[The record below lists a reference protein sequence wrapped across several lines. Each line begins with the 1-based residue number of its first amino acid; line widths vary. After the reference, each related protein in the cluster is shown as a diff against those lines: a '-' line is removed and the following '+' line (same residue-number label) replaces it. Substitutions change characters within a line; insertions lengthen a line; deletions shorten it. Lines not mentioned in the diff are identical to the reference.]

1 MYAVVCEDGGAVVTP
16 ARGVESLLGA
26 PPGRSAADDVY
37 AAVRRAIIDGSLT
50 PGERV
55 VEERVARQL
64 NVSRTPVREAL
75 LRLERE
81 NLVARSGRGMAVRS
95 FSAAEVADIYDL
107 RAHVES
113 FGARL
118 AATRITGQELRELRR
133 VQDEMVAELGRDTG
147 DELESL
153 KRLAGLNQRFHLAVV
168 HAARSAPLERI
179 MSHVVQT
186 PLIYKSYLWYDDA
199 NKTRSAEEHEEL
211 IGHLTEQR
219 GADAERCWREHI
231 EAGRDILVD
240 RLTADPAWDVD
251 A

>member
-1 MYAVVCEDGGAVVTP
+1 MAMTP
-16 ARGVESLLGA
+16 LGVESLMGA

-37 AAVRRAIIDGSLT
+37 DAIRRAIIGGSLT

-55 VEERVARQL
+55 VEERVANQL

-95 FSAAEVADIYDL
+95 FSAAEVGDIYDL

-113 FGARL
+113 YGARL
-118 AATRITGQELRELRR
+118 AAHRITDQELRELRR
-133 VQDEMVAELGRDTG
+133 VQDEMVAELRREGS

-153 KRLAGLNQRFHLAVV
+153 KRLTSLNQRFHLTVV
-168 HAARSAPLERI
+168 RAARSMPLERI

-186 PLIYKSYLWYDDA
+186 PLIYKSYLWYDEA

-211 IGHLTEQR
+211 IGHLAEGR
-219 GADAERCWREHI
+219 AEAAERCWCEHI

-240 RLTADPAWDVD
+240 KLSSESAWQRSDG
-251 A
+251 